1 MMLGTRRGAND
12 GRTDMQQSSSDPS
25 APRDR
30 GIDTLLAQEIERML
44 AAAAS
49 AWNAGNLAAFLD
61 YYDRSP
67 TTCYVSGAQIVI
79 GYKDIERIYNERL
92 AAIEANEWGTLAAT
106 LLCVEPLGSGHAL
119 AIGRYV
125 LKRDAAQGPTHQ
137 GTFSLVLRRT
147 GLGWR
152 IALDHTSG

>member
-1 MMLGTRRGAND
+1 
-12 GRTDMQQSSSDPS
+12 MQQSPSDPS
-25 APRDR
+25 APRHR
-30 GIDTLLAQEIERML
+30 GIGTLLAQEIERML
-44 AAAAS
+44 AGAAS
-49 AWNAGNLAAFLD
+49 AWNAGDLATFLD

-79 GYKDIERIYNERL
+79 GYMDIERVYNERL
-92 AAIEANEWGTLAAT
+92 AVLEANDWGTLTTT
-106 LLCVEPLGSGHAL
+106 LLCAEPLGSGHAL

-125 LKRDAAQGPTHQ
+125 LKRDAAQGRILQ
-137 GTFSLVLRRT
+137 GTFSLVLRST